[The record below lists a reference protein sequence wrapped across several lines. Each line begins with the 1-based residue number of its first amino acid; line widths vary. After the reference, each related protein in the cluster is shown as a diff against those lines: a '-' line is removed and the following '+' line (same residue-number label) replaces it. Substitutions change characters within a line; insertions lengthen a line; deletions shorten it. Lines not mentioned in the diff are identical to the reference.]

1 MTALALDAG
10 RTARPEAP
18 LPPDRQTW
26 HGVQRRVLAAAAVTP
41 ALLLTGM
48 NSTVTDLARPF
59 VVSEL
64 ASDRYRYQWVTGAT
78 LLGAVAGMSL
88 IGWMRA
94 RFGLK
99 RAWITGLV
107 IYTLGSLAC
116 AATPNSELL
125 VLARFVQSWGNGMAV
140 ATVQA
145 ILWREFPRQR
155 DAAISLYVVGL
166 YFGRILAPS
175 FSAFFINLPSWR
187 SIFLI
192 EVPLETFAIVA
203 TSKLLQPDCPEQ
215 EVPRPFDLPGFVLLL
230 FWVTCLMLVLY
241 RFQKWGWQTASGF
254 WLVSGLGVLALSA
267 FLVREFTTPEP
278 LLDLRLFAI
287 RRFAVYVS
295 IKAIFDINFLVIV
308 PLLTVYMAVTRDYQR
323 STTGLVFLPAVASMG
338 TTLVLGAFV
347 GTRAN
352 RRARLLLGLAIVATG
367 TWLLSD
373 IDLFT
378 DKHWLAAVI
387 ALWASGAGL
396 MASPVI
402 CTPLEGLDAQQV
414 ASSASI
420 KNLFRVLPS
429 FVGAGLISVLIE
441 RRTDARFDSMRQLLI
456 SNRPPYFD
464 VDRGLTDYLTLHGQ
478 SPADA
483 AAQAARII
491 ANFVRENATVYA
503 NQAAFQYLALL
514 PVLGVALALL
524 LKPIASD
531 APGPKRA

>member
-1 MTALALDAG
+1 VTTLDPSQPEIPLA
-10 RTARPEAP
+10 
-18 LPPDRQTW
+18 PDRRTW
-26 HGVQRRVLAAAAVTP
+26 HSLQRRYLAALAVTP
-41 ALLLTGM
+41 ALILTGM

-107 IYTLGSLAC
+107 IYTFGSLAC
-116 AATPNSELL
+116 ALTPNSEFL

-145 ILWREFPRQR
+145 ILWREFPHQR
-155 DAAISLYVVGL
+155 DAALSLYVLGL

-175 FSAFFINLPSWR
+175 FSAFLINSPSWR

-192 EVPLETFAIVA
+192 EVPLESFSIFFT
-203 TSKLLQPDCPEQ
+203 TKLLQPDQPDQEQ
-215 EVPRPFDLPGFVLLL
+215 PRPFDHPGFFLLL
-230 FWVTCLMLVLY
+230 FWVTCVMLALY
-241 RFQKWGWQTASGF
+241 RFQKWGWQTSGEF
-254 WLVSGLGVLALSA
+254 WLVSGLGVLALTA

-287 RRFAVYVS
+287 PRFAVYVA
-295 IKAIFDINFLVIV
+295 IKAIFDTNFLVIV
-308 PLLTVYMAVTRDYQR
+308 PLLTVYMAVTRDYMR
-323 STTGLVFLPAVASMG
+323 STAGLVFLPAVASMG
-338 TTLVLGAFV
+338 LTLGLGARY

-352 RRARLLLGLAIVATG
+352 RKFRLVLGLIAVAEG
-367 TWLLSD
+367 TWLMSGF
-373 IDLFT
+373 DLFT
-378 DKHWLAAVI
+378 DNRWIAAVI
-387 ALWASGAGL
+387 ALWTAGAGL

-402 CTPLEGLDAQQV
+402 CTPLEGLDEQQV

-429 FVGAGLISVLIE
+429 FIGGGIISVLIE
-441 RRTDARFDSMRQLLI
+441 RRTDARFDSMRQLLTP
-456 SNRPPYFD
+456 NRAPILD
-464 VDRGLTDYLTLHGQ
+464 VYRGLVDYLTLHGMN
-478 SPADA
+478 PEDA
-483 AAQAARII
+483 ASQARRMI
-491 ANFVRENATVYA
+491 AKFVRENATVYA
-503 NQAAFQYLALL
+503 DQSALQYLALL
-514 PVLGVALALL
+514 PALGVALAFL
-524 LKPIASD
+524 LKRMPYD
-531 APGPKRA
+531 APGPKRG

>member
-1 MTALALDAG
+1 MTAVDTGHAMP
-10 RTARPEAP
+10 PEAP
-18 LPPDRQTW
+18 LPPNRRTW
-26 HGVQRRVLAAAAVTP
+26 HGLQRRILAAAAVTP
-41 ALLLTGM
+41 ALVMTGL

-88 IGWMRA
+88 VGWMRA

-107 IYTLGSLAC
+107 LYTFGSLAC
-116 AATPNSELL
+116 AATPNSEFL

-155 DAAISLYVVGL
+155 DAAISLYVLGL
-166 YFGRILAPS
+166 YFGRVLAPS
-175 FSAFFINLPSWR
+175 FSALLINLPSWR

-192 EVPLETFAIVA
+192 EVPIESFAVFF
-203 TSKLLQPDCPEQ
+203 TSRLLQPDCPDQ
-215 EVPRPFDLPGFVLLL
+215 ETPRRFDIPGFVLLL
-230 FWVTCLMLVLY
+230 FWVICLMLALY
-241 RFQKWGWQTASGF
+241 RFQKWGWESSAGF
-254 WLVSGLGVLALSA
+254 WLVSGLGVLALTA

-287 RRFAVYVS
+287 PRFAVYVA

-308 PLLTVYMAVTRDYQR
+308 PLLTVYMAVTRDYMR
-323 STTGLVFLPAVASMG
+323 STTGLVLLPAVATMG
-338 TTLVLGAFV
+338 LTLGLGARY

-352 RRARLLLGLAIVATG
+352 RKIRLILGLAAVAAG
-367 TWLLSD
+367 TWLMSGF
-373 IDLFT
+373 DLFT
-378 DKHWLAAVI
+378 DKRWIAAVV
-387 ALWASGAGL
+387 ALWAAGAGL

-402 CTPLEGLDAQQV
+402 CTPMEGLDPQQV

-429 FVGAGLISVLIE
+429 FVGGGLISVLIE
-441 RRTDARFDSMRQLLI
+441 RRTDARFDSMRQLLTP
-456 SNRPPYFD
+456 NRPPTLD
-464 VDRGLTDYLTLHGQ
+464 VYLGLVDWLTLHGM
-478 SPADA
+478 SPGDA
-483 AAQAARII
+483 AAQARRMI
-491 ANFVRENATVYA
+491 AQFLRENATVYA
-503 NQAAFQYLALL
+503 DQAAFQYLALL
-514 PVLGVALALL
+514 PALGIALAFLL
-524 LKPIASD
+524 RPIPLD
-531 APGPKRA
+531 APGPKRG

>member
-1 MTALALDAG
+1 MTALHPG
-10 RTARPEAP
+10 RATRPEAP
-18 LPPDRQTW
+18 LPPDRRTW
-26 HGVQRRVLAAAAVTP
+26 RGLQRRVLAAAAVAP

-99 RAWITGLV
+99 RAWIAGLV
-107 IYTLGSLAC
+107 IYTFGSLAC
-116 AATPNSELL
+116 AATPNSEFL
-125 VLARFVQSWGNGMAV
+125 VPARFLQSWGNGMAV

-145 ILWREFPRQR
+145 ILWREFPRHR
-155 DAAISLYVVGL
+155 DAAISVYVVGL

-192 EVPLETFAIVA
+192 EVPLEAFAVVA
-203 TSKLLQPDCPEQ
+203 TSKLLQPDCPDQ
-215 EVPRPFDLPGFVLLL
+215 EVPRPFDLPGFALLL
-230 FWVTCLMLVLY
+230 FWVTCLMLALY
-241 RFQKWGWQTASGF
+241 RFQKWGWQTSSGF
-254 WLVSGLGVLALSA
+254 WLVSGLGVLAFSA

-287 RRFAVYVS
+287 RRFSVYVA
-295 IKAIFDINFLVIV
+295 IKAIFDTNFLVIV
-308 PLLTVYMAVTRDYQR
+308 PLLTVYMAVTRDYPR
-323 STTGLVFLPAVASMG
+323 STTGLVFLPGVAAMG
-338 TTLVLGAFV
+338 MTLVLGAWY

-352 RRARLLLGLAIVATG
+352 RRARLLLGLAILATG
-367 TWLLSD
+367 SWLMSG

-378 DKHWLAAVI
+378 DKRLLAAGI

-429 FVGAGLISVLIE
+429 FVGGGLISVLIE
-441 RRTDARFDSMRQLLI
+441 RRTDARFDSMRQLLTP
-456 SNRPPYFD
+456 NRPPFLD
-464 VDRGLTDYLTLHGQ
+464 VDRGLFDYLTLHGF
-478 SPADA
+478 SPDHA
-483 AAQAARII
+483 AAQSRQII
-491 ANFVRENATVYA
+491 AGFLRDNAVVYA
-503 NQAAFQYLALL
+503 DQAAFQYLALL
-514 PVLGVALALL
+514 PALGMALALL
-524 LKPIASD
+524 LEPIAPD